1 MVRKVDKQLGVLIG
15 VENFST
21 SRFGITCHYCNKL
34 FRCNVFTTVVN
45 FKSSIQIL
53 AIRMVENFAGER
65 VLTVICDIII
75 HHGDDVVGRNSVS
88 NQNMVCVGDVSLMSV
103 VPVAV

>member
-1 MVRKVDKQLGVLIG
+1 MVRKVDKQLGVLVG
-15 VENFST
+15 VKNFST

-34 FRCNVFTTVVN
+34 FRCYVCTAIVN

-88 NQNMVCVGDVSLMSV
+88 NQNMVCMGDVSLMSV